1 MNFETKIRTLMRELI
16 EPVLNKGQKDREMIM
31 LLQRTDED
39 YETRINLMEQAIFE
53 KQLINQRTR
62 FDDIDDKFLH
72 QNILISS
79 IKDQL
84 QTEMSLFTAEVKNY
98 FFKIDQ
104 KLIVIDSYKSQIDN
118 NTMTIE
124 HSIKSTTETLYD
136 MRNSLEKEKIQN
148 LNDFFKLENKIKG
161 L

>member
-1 MNFETKIRTLMRELI
+1 
-16 EPVLNKGQKDREMIM
+16 
-31 LLQRTDED
+31 
-39 YETRINLMEQAIFE
+39 
-53 KQLINQRTR
+53 
-62 FDDIDDKFLH
+62 
-72 QNILISS
+72 
-79 IKDQL
+79 
-84 QTEMSLFTAEVKNY
+84 MSLFTAEVKNY

>member
-1 MNFETKIRTLMRELI
+1 
-16 EPVLNKGQKDREMIM
+16 
-31 LLQRTDED
+31 
-39 YETRINLMEQAIFE
+39 
-53 KQLINQRTR
+53 
-62 FDDIDDKFLH
+62 
-72 QNILISS
+72 
-79 IKDQL
+79 
-84 QTEMSLFTAEVKNY
+84 MSLFTAEVKNY

-124 HSIKSTTETLYD
+124 YSIKSTTETLYD